1 MSNVIWFNSAPPKN
15 KFAPNLKIPLY
26 KAVEGNDV
34 LTTNLISQI
43 LLFEKQI
50 TQETLVSEVPKN
62 DSDPYPF
69 TQHWKQHNL
78 FWDKDALGGN
88 QLERFTMTK
97 ELTTLFHIVRKN
109 YLLFLKELNYPR
121 MKVYAHAWANVLRD
135 GEWISKHHHMS
146 DETAYLS
153 GTYYLTTVPT
163 ELSLMNPIRPDHME
177 VFATKKNSIIFF
189 PAWVPHQSSVYTGTD
204 LRISIA
210 VDIVMEAN
218 IITNPWR
225 PHVILDDPDT
235 MDGFEMYLKDRS
247 LTQ

>member
-1 MSNVIWFNSAPPKN
+1 MSNVIWFNSVPPRN

-26 KAVEGNDV
+26 RAVEGNNLLSDK
-34 LTTNLISQI
+34 LTDQI
-43 LLFEKQI
+43 LSFEKQI
-50 TQETLVSEVPKN
+50 TEEKLVSEVPKN
-62 DSDPYPF
+62 EIDPYSF

-88 QLERFTMTK
+88 QLQRFPMTG
-97 ELTTLFHIVRKN
+97 ELTTLFHIIRKN

-135 GEWISKHHHMS
+135 GEWISRHHHMN
-146 DETAYLS
+146 DDTAYLS
-153 GTYYLTTVPT
+153 GTYYLSTVPT
-163 ELSLMNPIRPDHME
+163 ELSIISPIRPDHME
-177 VFATKKNSIIFF
+177 VFPTIKNNIIFF
-189 PAWVPHQSSVYTGTD
+189 PAWVPHQSSVYKGSE

-210 VDIVMEAN
+210 IDIVMEVN

-225 PHVILDDPDT
+225 PHVLFDDPDT
-235 MDGFEMYLKDRS
+235 MEGFEMYLKDRS